1 MNSADAISIFNT
13 MTSENVLYAFHGEFN
28 YKMVNTLLSD
38 VKKQLH
44 NSTENIRAA
53 KKTYKVL
60 VECLENIHKHSARK
74 ENEFNDNNEGIFILV
89 KKDEGYMVAIG
100 NSILD
105 VEVETLQSMLD
116 EINAMDA
123 DALKMKYREQIR
135 SAEVSERGGAGLGMI
150 DIAMKSGSILDYKFE
165 NYTDTKHFFSLK
177 ILVKA

>member
-28 YKMVNTLLSD
+28 YGMVNTLLSD

-44 NSTENIRAA
+44 KSTTNMRAA

-60 VECLENIHKHSARK
+60 VECLENIHKHSAKR
-74 ENEFNDNNEGIFILV
+74 ESEVPGNNEGIFILS
-89 KKDEGYMVAIG
+89 KKDDGYMVAIG

-105 VEVETLQSMLD
+105 NEVKTLQSMLD

-123 DALKMKYREQIR
+123 SSLKKKYREQIQ
-135 SAEVSERGGAGLGMI
+135 SAEVSDRGGAGLGMI
-150 DIAMKSGSILDYKFE
+150 DIAIKSGSILDYKFE
-165 NYTDTKHFFSLK
+165 NYTDAKHFFSMK
-177 ILVKA
+177 ILIKA

>member
-28 YKMVNTLLSD
+28 YSMVNTLLSD

-44 NSTENIRAA
+44 VSSTNIRAA

-74 ENEFNDNNEGIFILV
+74 ENEFQDNNEGIFILI

-105 VEVETLQSMLD
+105 DEVETLQTMLD
-116 EINAMDA
+116 EINASDA
-123 DALKMKYREQIR
+123 GALRQMYREQIR
-135 SAEVSERGGAGLGMI
+135 SAEVSDKGGAGLGMI
-150 DIAMKSGSILDYKFE
+150 DIAIKSGSILDYKFE
-165 NYTDTKHFFSLK
+165 NYTERKHFFSLK
-177 ILVKA
+177 ILIKA

>member
-28 YKMVNTLLSD
+28 YSMVNTLLSD

-44 NSTENIRAA
+44 NNSENIRVA

-74 ENEFNDNNEGIFILV
+74 ENDFNDNNEGIFILI

-100 NSILD
+100 NSIFNT
-105 VEVETLQSMLD
+105 EVITLQEMLD
-116 EINAMDA
+116 DINSMDA
-123 DALKMKYREQIR
+123 DSLKKRYREQIR
-135 SAEVSERGGAGLGMI
+135 NAEVSDKGGAGLGMI
-150 DIAMKSGSILDYKFE
+150 DIAIKSGSILDYQFE
-165 NYTDTKHFFSLK
+165 KYTDRKHFFSLK
-177 ILVKA
+177 ILIKA

>member
-13 MTSENVLYAFHGEFN
+13 MTSENVLYAFHGEFK
-28 YKMVNTLLSD
+28 YSMVNTLLSD

-44 NSTENIRAA
+44 NNSENIRVA

-60 VECLENIHKHSARK
+60 VECLENIHKHSSSEHHSEK
-74 ENEFNDNNEGIFILV
+74 DNNEGIFILT

-105 VEVETLQSMLD
+105 GDVETLQGMLD

-123 DALKMKYREQIR
+123 TALKQKYRDQIR
-135 SAEVSERGGAGLGMI
+135 NGAISEKGGAGLGMI
-150 DIAMKSGSILDYKFE
+150 DIAIKSGSILDYKFE
-165 NYTDTKHFFSLK
+165 NYTDSKHFFSLK
-177 ILVKA
+177 ILIKA

>member
-44 NSTENIRAA
+44 KSSSNMRAA

-74 ENEFNDNNEGIFILV
+74 DDEFNDNNEGIFILV

-105 VEVETLQSMLD
+105 EEVNTLQDMLD

-123 DALKMKYREQIR
+123 EALKKKYREQIR
-135 SAEVSERGGAGLGMI
+135 STEVSEKGGAGLGMI
-150 DIAMKSGSILDYKFE
+150 DIAIKSGSILDYKFE
-165 NYTDTKHFFSLK
+165 NYTERKHFFSLK
-177 ILVKA
+177 ILIKA

>member
-1 MNSADAISIFNT
+1 MNSADAISIFTT

-28 YKMVNTLLSD
+28 YSVVNTLLSD

-44 NSTENIRAA
+44 KSSPNMRAA

-60 VECLENIHKHSARK
+60 VECLENIHKHSARAD
-74 ENEFNDNNEGIFILV
+74 NEVKDNNEGIFILM

-105 VEVETLQSMLD
+105 AEVITLRAMLD

-123 DALKMKYREQIR
+123 DSLKQKYREQIR
-135 SAEVSERGGAGLGMI
+135 IAEVSDKGGAGLGMI
-150 DIAMKSGSILDYKFE
+150 DIAIKSGSILDYKFE
-165 NYTDTKHFFSLK
+165 NYTDEKHFFSLK
-177 ILVKA
+177 ILIKA

>member
-28 YKMVNTLLSD
+28 YSMVNTLLSD

-44 NSTENIRAA
+44 KSTTNMVAA

-74 ENEFNDNNEGIFILV
+74 GDGHADNNEGIFILI

-100 NSILD
+100 NSILND
-105 VEVETLQSMLD
+105 EVITLRGMLD
-116 EINAMDA
+116 EINSMDA
-123 DALKMKYREQIR
+123 STLKQKYREQIR
-135 SAEVSERGGAGLGMI
+135 NAEVSEKGGAGLGMI
-150 DIAMKSGSILDYKFE
+150 DIAIKSGSILDYKFE
-165 NYTDTKHFFSLK
+165 DYTDSKHFFSLK
-177 ILVKA
+177 ILIKA